1 MIKFSATLL
10 ATLIAASVQAA
21 TVDLRILETTD
32 LHSNMMD
39 FDYYKDTPTEKFGLV
54 RTASLINAA
63 RGEVKNSVLVDNG
76 DLIQGS
82 PLGDYMATRGLK
94 KGEIHSLIGENG
106 AGKSTMMKLLY
117 GMYPIDEGEIIVKG
131 EPMGTI
137 TPKIAIEHGVGMVH
151 QEFMLV
157 NELTVLENI
166 ILGFEPKK
174 GLTIDFDKARKE
186 VKKYIEQYH
195 MDVQLDKKVSQISVG
210 EAQRV
215 EIIKTLMRG
224 ADIIILDEPTA
235 VLTPQEAERL
245 FEILNNLKQDGKSLV
260 FISHKLNEVMA
271 ISDRISVMRQGQ
283 YMGTVNKE
291 ETSPLDLTKRMI
303 GREVFLNI
311 DKAYSEAGDTILEV
325 QDVWIPSQKETSK
338 IRGMSLH
345 VKAGEI
351 VGVAGID
358 GNGQSEL
365 VEAITG
371 LRKVEKGKIL
381 LCGKDITNQSP
392 RKVRESGLSHIPED
406 RNTRGLNR
414 AMTIEENLIAVR
426 LDQPPFTKGIM
437 MNKSGQDTYAKEMV
451 EQFDIRPA
459 DYNLPTSSLSGGN
472 AQKVVVAREVSLGNK
487 LLVASQPTRGVDI
500 GAIELIRNTLEKAK
514 KAGAGV
520 LLVSAELEEIIS
532 LSDRIV
538 VIHEGKITGEMRA
551 DEANENNLGLL
562 MMGGTDT
569 GKDGEAAV

>member
-1 MIKFSATLL
+1 MNEYVVEMKGIVKNFGQ
-10 ATLIAASVQAA
+10 VQA
-21 TVDLRILETTD
+21 VK
-32 LHSNMMD
+32 H
-39 FDYYKDTPTEKFGLV
+39 
-54 RTASLINAA
+54 
-63 RGEVKNSVLVDNG
+63 GEF
-76 DLIQGS
+76 
-82 PLGDYMATRGLK
+82 TLK

-472 AQKVVVAREVSLGNK
+472 AQKLILARETASKPDVILASYPVRGLDIK
-487 LLVASQPTRGVDI
+487 ATESIHKILV
-500 GAIELIRNTLEKAK
+500 NEKNR
-514 KAGAGV
+514 GAGV
-520 LLVSAELEEIIS
+520 LLVSEDFDEIFQ
-532 LSDRIV
+532 LCDRV
-538 VIHEGKITGEMRA
+538 AVMYEGKFMGIVPISRV
-551 DEANENNLGLL
+551 NLETIGLA
-562 MMGGTDT
+562 MSGAARM
-569 GKDGEAAV
+569 DGEPNA

>member
-1 MIKFSATLL
+1 MSALVEIKDVCKVYNPGENEVRALDH
-10 ATLIAASVQAA
+10 VN
-21 TVDLRILETTD
+21 LEI
-32 LHSNMMD
+32 H
-39 FDYYKDTPTEKFGLV
+39 
-54 RTASLINAA
+54 
-63 RGEVKNSVLVDNG
+63 
-76 DLIQGS
+76 
-82 PLGDYMATRGLK
+82 
-94 KGEIHSLIGENG
+94 KGEFVAIVGKSGS
-106 AGKSTMMKLLY
+106 GKSTLMNILF
-117 GMYPIDEGEIIVKG
+117 GMSVIHDTGGYEGEIIFEGKNVQIQSPQEAMALG
-131 EPMGTI
+131 I
-137 TPKIAIEHGVGMVH
+137 GMVH

>member
-1 MIKFSATLL
+1 MNEYVVEMKGIVKSFGQ
-10 ATLIAASVQAA
+10 VQA
-21 TVDLRILETTD
+21 VK
-32 LHSNMMD
+32 H
-39 FDYYKDTPTEKFGLV
+39 
-54 RTASLINAA
+54 
-63 RGEVKNSVLVDNG
+63 GEF
-76 DLIQGS
+76 
-82 PLGDYMATRGLK
+82 TLK

-117 GMYPIDEGEIIVKG
+117 GMYPINEGEIIVKG
-131 EPMGTI
+131 ETMGTI

-186 VKKYIEQYH
+186 VEKYINQYH
-195 MDVQLDKKVSQISVG
+195 MEVQLDKKVSQISVG

-235 VLTPQEAERL
+235 VLTPQEARRL
-245 FEILNNLKQDGKSLV
+245 FEILNNLREDGKSLV
-260 FISHKLNEVMA
+260 FISHKLNEVME
-271 ISDRISVMRQGQ
+271 ISDRISVMRQGT
-283 YMGTVNKE
+283 YMGTVNKD

-311 DKAYSEAGDTILEV
+311 DKAYSKAGETILEV
-325 QDVWIPSQKETSK
+325 KDVWIPSQKETSK
-338 IRGMSLH
+338 IRGMSLS
-345 VKAGEI
+345 VKEGEI
-351 VGVAGID
+351 VGIAGID

-371 LRKVEKGKIL
+371 LRKVEKGSIL
-381 LCGKDITNQSP
+381 LNGKDITNLSP
-392 RKVRESGLSHIPED
+392 KKVRESGLAHIPED

-414 AMTIEENLIAVR
+414 SMSIEDNLIAVR
-426 LDQPPFTKGIM
+426 LDQPPFTKGQM
-437 MNKSGQDTYAKEMV
+437 LQKGAQDIYAQEMV

-472 AQKVVVAREVSLGNK
+472 AQKVVVAREVSMNKK

-514 KAGAGV
+514 KQGAGV

-538 VIHEGKITGEMRA
+538 VIHEGEITGEMMA
-551 DEANENNLGLL
+551 SEANENNLGLL
-562 MMGGTDT
+562 MMGGAKH
-569 GKDGEAAV
+569 GKDGESAV